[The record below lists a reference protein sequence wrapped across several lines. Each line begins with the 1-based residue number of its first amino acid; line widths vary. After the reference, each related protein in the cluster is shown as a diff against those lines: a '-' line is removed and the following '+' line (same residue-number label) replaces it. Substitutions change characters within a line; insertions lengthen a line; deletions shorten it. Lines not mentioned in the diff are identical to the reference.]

1 MPEDVPLGTLLR
13 RHRRA
18 AGMTLEEAAETSGV
32 SARAI
37 SDMERGRT
45 RAPQRRTLR
54 SLVDALGVTPP
65 DRDAVFTAAAVARER
80 RAPWVSGFCELPRG
94 AADFTARASEMAALE
109 KMAVGSV
116 VLISGPPGT
125 GKTTLAIRAAEVLG
139 DAFRDGC
146 FFVDLR
152 GLSDQPLGP
161 AEAASRLLR
170 ALGVAESRVPAG
182 QQDRAE
188 RLRGLLRQRRTLII
202 LDNAASESQVRELL
216 PGRGPGLVVITS
228 RRSLAGLENLRRL
241 VLEPMR
247 PAEAADLLAAIVG
260 PRATA
265 DQAAIAEVSEL
276 CGNLPLAL
284 RIAGGRL
291 LSRPGWTARYLASRL
306 ADARRR
312 LANLTAGDLA
322 VSAAFRLSYDQLND
336 PGRRLFR
343 RLSLVPGDDAGP
355 ALAAVLAGRTAAEA
369 EDTLEELA
377 DLGLLLPAADGRY
390 RFHDLVRLFAT
401 ERLEDEDLPADRR
414 AAADRMKRWLLDV
427 VLTAGR
433 WFGSGA
439 AAAAAAAADPDRSPV
454 LADLESAEGAAGWL
468 RVEGENWLG
477 ALRLATAAGD
487 HARVVEVA
495 EALHRFSNHWVSW
508 RHWEAV
514 FTLSVAAARDL
525 GDLALQAAQLN
536 HLAWSQA
543 ACYRRYQRCVEHAL
557 TAHRIA
563 AEAGDV
569 RQQAWALAYAAYGYR
584 ELGDA
589 GRCADLARRAA
600 ALALEAGDQEAY
612 SQALA
617 RLGDGLHGLGRHGE
631 AMDVRVR
638 LAAVLTTPGIGIH
651 PELAAV
657 TLAGVYVQLGAH
669 HAAPGD
675 WTQAVAYYEMAARLL
690 RTRDVPA
697 FESTVRMA
705 LGRALAELGQRDEAR
720 AQFDAAR
727 ALFVDLNDDEG
738 AERAE
743 SAISACGSAWS

>member
-18 AGMTLEEAAETSGV
+18 AGMTLEEVAETSGV

-65 DRDAVFTAAAVARER
+65 DRDAVFAAAAAARER

-94 AADFTARASEMAALE
+94 AADFTARASELAALE
-109 KMAVGSV
+109 KTAPGSV

-125 GKTTLAIRAAEVLG
+125 GKTTLAIRAAEVLD

-188 RLRGLLRQRRTLII
+188 RLRGLLRQRRTLVI

-247 PAEAADLLAAIVG
+247 PVEAADLLAAIVG

-284 RIAGGRL
+284 RIAGSRL
-291 LSRPGWTARYLASRL
+291 LSRPEWTARYLASRL

-312 LANLTAGDLA
+312 LANLTAGDLV

-336 PGRRLFR
+336 QGRRLFR
-343 RLSLVPGDDAGP
+343 RLSLVPGNDAGP
-355 ALAAVLAGRTAAEA
+355 ALAAVLGECASAEA

-401 ERLEDEDLPADRR
+401 ERLEDEDLPADQR
-414 AAADRMKRWLLDV
+414 AAADRMRRWLLDV
-427 VLTAGR
+427 ALTAGR
-433 WFGSGA
+433 HGA
-439 AAAAAAAADPDRSPV
+439 TR
-454 LADLESAEGAAGWL
+454 WL

-477 ALRLATAAGD
+477 ALRLAAAAGD

-508 RHWEAV
+508 RHWDAV
-514 FTLSVAAARDL
+514 FTMSVAAARQL

-543 ACYRRYQRCVEHAL
+543 ACYRRYQRCVEDAL
-557 TAHRIA
+557 TAHRVA

-617 RLGDGLHGLGRHGE
+617 RLGDGLHGLGRPGE

-638 LAAVLTTPGIGIH
+638 LAALLTTPGIGIH

-657 TLAGVYVQLGAH
+657 TLAGVYVQLGEH
-669 HAAPGD
+669 HAAAGD
-675 WTQAVAYYEMAARLL
+675 WTQAAAYHEMAARLL

-727 ALFVDLNDDEG
+727 VLFVDLNDDEG
-738 AERAE
+738 TQRAE

>member
-1 MPEDVPLGTLLR
+1 M
-13 RHRRA
+13 
-18 AGMTLEEAAETSGV
+18 
-32 SARAI
+32 
-37 SDMERGRT
+37 
-45 RAPQRRTLR
+45 
-54 SLVDALGVTPP
+54 
-65 DRDAVFTAAAVARER
+65 
-80 RAPWVSGFCELPRG
+80 
-94 AADFTARASEMAALE
+94 
-109 KMAVGSV
+109 
-116 VLISGPPGT
+116 
-125 GKTTLAIRAAEVLG
+125 
-139 DAFRDGC
+139 
-146 FFVDLR
+146 
-152 GLSDQPLGP
+152 
-161 AEAASRLLR
+161 
-170 ALGVAESRVPAG
+170 
-182 QQDRAE
+182 
-188 RLRGLLRQRRTLII
+188 
-202 LDNAASESQVRELL
+202 
-216 PGRGPGLVVITS
+216 
-228 RRSLAGLENLRRL
+228 
-241 VLEPMR
+241 
-247 PAEAADLLAAIVG
+247 
-260 PRATA
+260 
-265 DQAAIAEVSEL
+265 
-276 CGNLPLAL
+276 
-284 RIAGGRL
+284 
-291 LSRPGWTARYLASRL
+291 
-306 ADARRR
+306 
-312 LANLTAGDLA
+312 
-322 VSAAFRLSYDQLND
+322 
-336 PGRRLFR
+336 
-343 RLSLVPGDDAGP
+343 
-355 ALAAVLAGRTAAEA
+355 
-369 EDTLEELA
+369 
-377 DLGLLLPAADGRY
+377 
-390 RFHDLVRLFAT
+390 
-401 ERLEDEDLPADRR
+401 
-414 AAADRMKRWLLDV
+414 
-427 VLTAGR
+427 
-433 WFGSGA
+433 
-439 AAAAAAAADPDRSPV
+439 

-477 ALRLATAAGD
+477 ALRLAAAAGD

-589 GRCADLARRAA
+589 GRCANLARRAA